1 MQYGRKGDFMTGKK
15 HRIKNL
21 ILKFYLLLVICPL
34 IITSFSVK
42 VSASE
47 NQKVRVG
54 YYERKGFQEG
64 MSDSTRKSGY
74 AYEYLQRLSDYTGW
88 KYEYVY
94 GDLPE
99 LKEKFQNNE
108 IDIIAG
114 FSKDDDIPS
123 NMEFAENPFGTE
135 NCNIYKKADN
145 SSIKS
150 GYIASLIQKNIGVVK
165 DSKEEKYLKAYQEEN
180 GISFLIIEYD
190 DMKTMIQALNDGD
203 LDCITAEDMDTEE
216 DEDLATCV
224 SIEQDDF
231 YLGISSSKRT
241 LLREANN
248 AASLLREEDPYFLQK
263 LYAEYYQNTL
273 SNILPSEI
281 ESSWLLTHDT
291 LKIGYLDGYLPFCES
306 DKNNKVNGILYD
318 VVEAMKKEPELKKMN
333 IETVLY
339 PSVEE
344 LYEALNNK
352 EIQAVFP
359 SFDDEWYAGQLD
371 TRVSTQVIST
381 TMNVIFE
388 GEYTS
393 EIYNKIAVAEHSL
406 FQLGYVQKYY
416 PDSQLVYVD
425 SLEECVKA
433 VKEGRASATILSSY
447 RMKEYLSRKS
457 NSRINFLGL
466 QQACPL
472 GFSVRSEDIGLLSLL
487 NRSIRIIG
495 ADTLDSYVN
504 KYSLYEKAYSL
515 SDFITDHLFE
525 SAVLVFLFVGGI
537 LTAFILYVQ
546 KSIKTRK
553 QMEIATQEIHDAKD
567 RMEDALQKAEN
578 ANEAKSR
585 FLFNMSHDIRT
596 PMNAIMG
603 YAELLNQDSEMSERA
618 KRYIGNIRK
627 SGDYLLELINEVL
640 EMARIESETVELNEE
655 TGNLTDMYDT
665 LQVMFAEECHRC
677 KQTLNFDI
685 HLSHPWVRFDQRKVK
700 AIFLNIVSNAVKYT
714 KEEGTILVQVNECES
729 KDEGL
734 VTVKSV
740 IKDNGIG
747 MTKEFL
753 PKIFDSFSRE
763 KTVTENKIVG
773 SGLGM
778 GIVKKYLDMMNGKIH
793 IESNPGQGTEVTV
806 ILTFQK
812 EKELKSEKDING
824 ELPVEMRNMRILLA
838 EDNELNREI
847 ATEILKDAGF
857 EVEFAEDGIAC
868 VNAIRN
874 TEPGFYD
881 LVLMDMQMPNMDG
894 LQATREIR
902 HLQDQKRASV
912 KIIAVTANVF
922 ESDRKQAI
930 EAGMDGFTGKPIEIS
945 KLLAEINRVMKER

>member
-1 MQYGRKGDFMTGKK
+1 
-15 HRIKNL
+15 
-21 ILKFYLLLVICPL
+21 
-34 IITSFSVK
+34 
-42 VSASE
+42 
-47 NQKVRVG
+47 
-54 YYERKGFQEG
+54 
-64 MSDSTRKSGY
+64 
-74 AYEYLQRLSDYTGW
+74 
-88 KYEYVY
+88 
-94 GDLPE
+94 
-99 LKEKFQNNE
+99 
-108 IDIIAG
+108 
-114 FSKDDDIPS
+114 
-123 NMEFAENPFGTE
+123 
-135 NCNIYKKADN
+135 
-145 SSIKS
+145 
-150 GYIASLIQKNIGVVK
+150 
-165 DSKEEKYLKAYQEEN
+165 
-180 GISFLIIEYD
+180 
-190 DMKTMIQALNDGD
+190 
-203 LDCITAEDMDTEE
+203 
-216 DEDLATCV
+216 
-224 SIEQDDF
+224 
-231 YLGISSSKRT
+231 
-241 LLREANN
+241 
-248 AASLLREEDPYFLQK
+248 
-263 LYAEYYQNTL
+263 
-273 SNILPSEI
+273 
-281 ESSWLLTHDT
+281 
-291 LKIGYLDGYLPFCES
+291 
-306 DKNNKVNGILYD
+306 
-318 VVEAMKKEPELKKMN
+318 
-333 IETVLY
+333 
-339 PSVEE
+339 
-344 LYEALNNK
+344 
-352 EIQAVFP
+352 
-359 SFDDEWYAGQLD
+359 
-371 TRVSTQVIST
+371 
-381 TMNVIFE
+381 
-388 GEYTS
+388 
-393 EIYNKIAVAEHSL
+393 
-406 FQLGYVQKYY
+406 
-416 PDSQLVYVD
+416 
-425 SLEECVKA
+425 
-433 VKEGRASATILSSY
+433 
-447 RMKEYLSRKS
+447 
-457 NSRINFLGL
+457 
-466 QQACPL
+466 
-472 GFSVRSEDIGLLSLL
+472 
-487 NRSIRIIG
+487 
-495 ADTLDSYVN
+495 
-504 KYSLYEKAYSL
+504 
-515 SDFITDHLFE
+515 
-525 SAVLVFLFVGGI
+525 
-537 LTAFILYVQ
+537 
-546 KSIKTRK
+546 
-553 QMEIATQEIHDAKD
+553 
-567 RMEDALQKAEN
+567 
-578 ANEAKSR
+578 
-585 FLFNMSHDIRT
+585 MSHDIRT

-665 LQVMFAEECHRC
+665 LHVMFAEECHRC

-763 KTVTENKIVG
+763 KTVTEYKIVG

-881 LVLMDMQMPNMDG
+881 LVLMDMQMSNIDG

-902 HLQDQKRASV
+902 HLQDPKRASV

-945 KLLAEINRVMKER
+945 KLLAEINKVMKER